1 MVEIK
6 EEWMWSNDFLW
17 ICEKNNSMSILIF
30 DKILFVFIDYDFFFY
45 MLIYGIFECIL
56 VGM

>member
-30 DKILFVFIDYDFFFY
+30 DKILYVFIDYYFFLYVNIWNF
-45 MLIYGIFECIL
+45 
-56 VGM
+56 